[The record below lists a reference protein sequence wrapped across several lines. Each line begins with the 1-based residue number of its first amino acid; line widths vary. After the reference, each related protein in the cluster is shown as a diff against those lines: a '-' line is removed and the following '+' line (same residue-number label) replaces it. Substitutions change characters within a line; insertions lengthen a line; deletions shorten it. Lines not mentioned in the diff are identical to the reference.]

1 MRLSRKI
8 PTLILGGLGLLA
20 LAWLAAVG
28 STVADLGRQG
38 FTERMAVQAR
48 DLRRVLEDTERVAL
62 AKAEIFAGWPELDRM
77 AAQNRTA
84 ALRQLLVPAYVVQN
98 RRHGVD
104 QLNVFDRRGVV
115 VLRAQAPEEA
125 GDSVVASR
133 PGIAAALREQEPLA
147 AVVVARTGPAISAV
161 APLPSGGVVEVG
173 IDPGRLV
180 RILHETT
187 GAEAGVFFDLA
198 VLEERAPA
206 LKRRLAADQVLGRYQ
221 CVQATDW
228 QALVDVLSERVRGTV
243 REPSTFLSRQ
253 DDGVHAVA
261 LLPLTDHAGEPIG
274 LLVSVQRVDVVK
286 DRMVQLLV
294 PVLAGGAV
302 AGVLGAALVLG
313 VSNGLLVRPVR
324 DLAGRFGSL
333 AEGGDPEPA
342 TDLARRPDEVG
353 DLARAYER
361 LRERRPDA

>member
-38 FTERMAVQAR
+38 FTERMSVQAR
-48 DLRRVLEDTERVAL
+48 ELHLVLDETQQVAL
-62 AKAEIFAGWPELDRM
+62 AKAEILAGWPELDRW
-77 AAQNRTA
+77 AAENRTDL
-84 ALRQLLVPAYVVQN
+84 LRKLLVPVFVVQN

-104 QLNVFDRRGVV
+104 QLNVFDRRGVA

-125 GDSVVASR
+125 GDSVVAVR
-133 PGIAAALREQEPLA
+133 PGVAAALREQEPLT
-147 AVVVARTGPAISAV
+147 AVVVARTGPAVAAM

-180 RILHETT
+180 RTLHETT

-198 VLEERAPA
+198 ILEERAPA

-228 QALVDVLSERVRGTV
+228 QALVDVLAAQVRGTV
-243 REPSTFLSRQ
+243 REPATFLSRQ
-253 DDGVHAVA
+253 EDGVHSVA
-261 LLPLTDHAGEPIG
+261 LLPLKDHAGEPIG
-274 LLVSVQRVDVVK
+274 LFVSVQRVDVVK
-286 DRMVQLLV
+286 DRVVQLLV
-294 PVLAGGAV
+294 PVVAGGAV
-302 AGVLGAALVLG
+302 AGILGAALVLG

-324 DLAGRFGSL
+324 DLAERFGHL
-333 AEGGDPEPA
+333 ADGGDPEPA
-342 TDLARRPDEVG
+342 TDLASRPDEVG
-353 DLARAYER
+353 DLARVYER